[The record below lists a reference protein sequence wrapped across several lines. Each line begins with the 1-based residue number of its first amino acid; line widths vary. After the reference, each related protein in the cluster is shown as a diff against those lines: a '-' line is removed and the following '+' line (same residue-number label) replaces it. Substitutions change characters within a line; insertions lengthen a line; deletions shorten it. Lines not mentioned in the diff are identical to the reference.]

1 MYTQQHYAKKAPFS
15 SFLSGIAGEKG
26 IPMWVFYVNRGQ
38 LISSFGTRDKN
49 GALMEFFPAD
59 QAYMNVNQ
67 VGFRTFIK
75 INGDVQELFL
85 ERNAKNQSLTV
96 TLHEVSIKEY
106 LTDYDIEVEVT
117 YFTLPETS
125 VPGFVRKVEFK
136 SNIHYTI
143 EIVDGLM
150 RYLPANVDAGLL
162 KNMSNTLR
170 SWMRT
175 EIKDDAV
182 YYNLSASVGDA
193 SEVSLLKSA
202 NTYQTIGLDEMKYL
216 TDLRVLFNQDVSYQ
230 TPYGLI
236 EGLDFSK
243 QSYVNQVPA
252 AMTAATIDLNGSH
265 TFYSIYSALEDVSL
279 YPSLKRNF
287 NHNYLEQKQIEN
299 QRLHETLVQG
309 IETKTAWPQFDAY
322 LKQSYM
328 DNVLRGGIPK
338 MIETKEG
345 LIPYYI
351 YSRKHGDLERDYNFF
366 SLEANV
372 LSQGNGNFRD
382 VLQNRRTDLLFEPRI
397 EHFNIEQ
404 FMSFIQA
411 DGYNPL
417 NIQGILMTYHGE
429 KTPHE
434 NVNQILKSSF
444 APGKLLT
451 ELMKVNDIKLFDEIL
466 KQSTHEFVAH
476 YHEGFWGDH
485 FTYLYDLVESF
496 ESIYPEKMQA
506 LFEQTYVKMY
516 QSPVRV
522 VARSEKYVLNQAGN
536 VRQYGAL
543 KGVEREGHWRLTQ
556 AQQPLKITILSKV
569 LTLVFNRFSHLDPDH
584 KGLMYEAEKPGWN
597 DAMNGLPGLFGSG
610 VSELIELF
618 EWTRFLTRYFDTYEV
633 NTIEVLH
640 PLKLLIDAY
649 QSKENAS
656 HYETRQLLIEN
667 YRDQIEIN
675 LDVTSIESSS
685 VMVSL
690 KTIHQ
695 ILTEAIEALSQ
706 YEIIPTYFMYEAV
719 DYEVL
724 DHLTHY
730 GYPSVKV
737 HSFKSR
743 ALPNFLEAPAR
754 FMKTFGEL
762 SKPETRHQVIL
773 KSSLYD
779 KKVKMFKTS
788 ESLEQ
793 ESFEIGRVKAFTP
806 GWLERESIFLH
817 MTYKYLLGL
826 LKSGA
831 YASFYEAIQTNFI
844 CFKDSDEYGRSILEN
859 SSFIASSNNPDPHV
873 HGRGFVA
880 RLSGS
885 TAELISMWR
894 YMMFGKTL
902 FSIVNGELSFQVT
915 PHLIKEMFLE
925 DQLETT
931 LFSTI
936 KVIYVLENPNDM
948 KPFSYTLKFKDQ
960 SMIEIIGERITGTLA
975 LQIRDRE
982 VIEIKVKLGHKM

>member
-1 MYTQQHYAKKAPFS
+1 MYQQQHYAKKAPFS

-59 QAYMNVNQ
+59 QAYMNVSQ
-67 VGFRTFIK
+67 IGFRTFIK
-75 INGDVQELFL
+75 INGVLEELFL
-85 ERNAKNQSLTV
+85 EKNAPDQSMTIS
-96 TLHEVSIKEY
+96 LHEVSIKEY
-106 LTDYDIEVEVT
+106 LKPYDLEVEVT
-117 YFTLPETS
+117 YFTLPETAI
-125 VPGFVRKVEFK
+125 PGFIRKVQLK
-136 SNIHYTI
+136 SNQAHSI

-175 EIKDDAV
+175 EIKEGAV

-202 NTYQTIGLDEMKYL
+202 NTYQTIGLNNMRYI
-216 TDLRVLFNQDVSYQ
+216 TDLRVLFDQDVSYQ
-230 TPYGLI
+230 TPYGFI
-236 EGLDFSK
+236 EGLDFTK
-243 QSYVNQVPA
+243 QAHVNQVPS
-252 AMTAATIDLNGSH
+252 AMTYATIELKGIQ
-265 TFYSIYSALEDVSL
+265 TFYSVFSALDDMTL
-279 YPSLKRNF
+279 YPSLQQHF
-287 NHNYLEQKQIEN
+287 SPHYFEQKQLDN
-299 QRLHETLVQG
+299 QMLHERLVSG
-309 IETKTAWPQFDAY
+309 IETKSGWPTFDAY

-397 EHFNIEQ
+397 KHFNIEQ

-417 NIQGILMTYHGE
+417 NIQGILMTYHGD
-429 KTPHE
+429 KTPYE
-434 NVNQILKSSF
+434 EVNQLLQSSF
-444 APGKLLT
+444 APGQLMTK
-451 ELMKVNDIKLFDEIL
+451 LMKVKDLSLFDAIL

-476 YHEGFWGDH
+476 YHEGYWGDH

-496 ESIYPEKMQA
+496 ESIYPDQLQP
-506 LFEQTYVKMY
+506 LFEQTFVKMY

-522 VARSEKYVLNQAGN
+522 VSRSEKYVLNKEGK

-543 KGVEREGHWRLTQ
+543 KGVERKGHWRKNPQEQ
-556 AQQPLKITILSKV
+556 ALKVSILSKV

-584 KGLMYEAEKPGWN
+584 IGLMYEAEKPGWN

-633 NTIEVLH
+633 KSVEVLS
-640 PLKLLIDAY
+640 PLRALIEAY
-649 QSKENAS
+649 QSRNHAS
-656 HYETRQLLIEN
+656 SYDMRQALIEA
-667 YRDQIEIN
+667 YREDIETN
-675 LDVTSIESSS
+675 LETTLLEGSLIQTSI
-685 VMVSL
+685 L
-690 KTIHQ
+690 TIHQ
-695 ILTEAIEALSQ
+695 ILTDAL
-706 YEIIPTYFMYEAV
+706 ETLKKFDIIPTYYIYEAV

-724 DHLTHY
+724 NDRTHY
-730 GYPSVKV
+730 GYPSVKIN
-737 HSFKSR
+737 SFKGR
-743 ALPNFLEAPAR
+743 PLPIFLEAPAR
-754 FMKTFGEL
+754 FMKTFGKHAEPV
-762 SKPETRHQVIL
+762 KRHEAIM

-779 KKVKMFKTS
+779 AKVKMFKTS
-788 ESLEQ
+788 ESLES

-826 LKSGA
+826 LKAEA
-831 YASFYEAIQTNFI
+831 YDQFYEAIQTNFV
-844 CFKDSDEYGRSILEN
+844 CFKDAGEYGRSTLEN
-859 SSFIASSNNPDPHV
+859 SSFIASSNNPDPLV

-902 FSIVNGELSFQVT
+902 FSVNHGELSFQVN
-915 PHLIKEMFLE
+915 PHLTKEMFVE
-925 DQLETT
+925 NVLETT

-936 KVIYVLENPNDM
+936 KVIYSLENPNDM
-948 KPFSYTLKFKDQ
+948 TPSSYTLKYKDQ
-960 SMIEIIGERITGTLA
+960 SMIEIIGEKITGSLA
-975 LQIRDRE
+975 LQIRNQE
-982 VIEIKVKLGHKM
+982 VVEIKVKLGHKM